1 MRQENCDD
9 GIGRPDCDANLEVNN
24 DTINEI
30 SETFD
35 FEDIIIN
42 IEEYLQNSIDHLF
55 NMFH

>member
-9 GIGRPDCDANLEVNN
+9 GIGRPDCEANLEVN
-24 DTINEI
+24 DTIGEI

-42 IEEYLQNSIDHLF
+42 IEEYLQNSIDRLF